1 VKILNKAKERFHTDG
16 LNSIEY
22 KLVETLKTAL
32 YTKFLVSYNQE
43 AILIK
48 HQIITT
54 TITSSFNSNN
64 STSGTM
70 NVS

>member
-1 VKILNKAKERFHTDG
+1 MKILNKAKERFHIDG